1 MAKKSVKNYSELTF
15 DEQKKLVSDYIENKP
30 GAEERLYN
38 QYANMVIKFANKY
51 SGYDF
56 KQESLVSEATI
67 GLLKAA
73 KNYDETKGA
82 SFFTYAYGYLQW
94 YISDYVEN
102 YGKKIK
108 MLNNPENLALDANE
122 EDFVASSE
130 TDVETACIDNDL
142 RQKLKNIIMNLPEP
156 KKTIMQNV
164 GIDEIS
170 YNKVGE
176 KLGLS
181 GERIRQIFNDTVN
194 ELKKKFM

>member
-1 MAKKSVKNYSELTF
+1 
-15 DEQKKLVSDYIENKP
+15 
-30 GAEERLYN
+30 
-38 QYANMVIKFANKY
+38 
-51 SGYDF
+51 
-56 KQESLVSEATI
+56 
-67 GLLKAA
+67 
-73 KNYDETKGA
+73 
-82 SFFTYAYGYLQW
+82 
-94 YISDYVEN
+94 
-102 YGKKIK
+102 